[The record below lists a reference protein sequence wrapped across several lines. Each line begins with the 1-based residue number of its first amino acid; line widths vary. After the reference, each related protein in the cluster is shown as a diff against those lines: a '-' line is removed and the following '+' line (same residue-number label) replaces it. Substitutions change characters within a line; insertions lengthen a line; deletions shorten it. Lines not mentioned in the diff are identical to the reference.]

1 LRPKPLKVITC
12 FKKIRSGAVFMSK
25 GPVFQGSM
33 PALITPFK
41 NGAFDEAAFR
51 AHVDWQISEGS
62 TGLVPVGT
70 TGESPTLSHDEHRR
84 VVEVCLSEARGR
96 VPVMA
101 GAGSNNTA
109 EAIGLAQYAEKAGAS
124 AVLVVTPYYNRP
136 NQEGLYQHFKA
147 INDAIGIPIYIY
159 NIPPRSVVDMSI
171 DTMKRLYELKNIVGV
186 KDATGSVARISQ
198 QRDALG
204 PDFVQLSGDD
214 IIALPS
220 VACGARGTISV
231 IANIAPKLSAERM
244 AAALAGDMAKA
255 LELQDRLVPLDQA
268 TFIEPGL
275 AGAKAGLALLG
286 RGNEEV
292 RLPLVPVTAGTKS
305 AIRAAMVHAGLIQG

>member
-1 LRPKPLKVITC
+1 
-12 FKKIRSGAVFMSK
+12 
-25 GPVFQGSM
+25 M

-84 VVEVCLSEARGR
+84 VVEVCISEARGR

-101 GAGSNNTA
+101 GAGSNNTT
-109 EAIGLAQYAEKAGAS
+109 EAIGLAQFAEKAGAD
-124 AVLVVTPYYNRP
+124 AVLVVTPYYNKP

-171 DTMKRLYELKNIVGV
+171 ETMKRLYELKNIVGV

-198 QRDALG
+198 QRAALG

-220 VACGARGTISV
+220 VACGGHGTISV
-231 IANIAPKLSAERM
+231 VANVAPKLSAERM
-244 AAALAGDMAKA
+244 AAALAGDMRKA

-268 TFIEPGL
+268 IFIEPGL
-275 AGAKAGLALLG
+275 AGAKAGLSLLG
-286 RGNEEV
+286 RGNEDV
-292 RLPLVPVTAGTKS
+292 RLPLVPVTAATKA
-305 AIRAAMVHAGLIQG
+305 AIRAAMVHAGLIGA

>member
-1 LRPKPLKVITC
+1 
-12 FKKIRSGAVFMSK
+12 MSK
-25 GPVFQGSM
+25 GPLFRGSM

-51 AHVDWQISEGS
+51 AHVDWQIEQGS

-84 VVEVCLSEARGR
+84 VVEVCISEAAGR

-109 EAIGLAQYAEKAGAS
+109 EAIGLARHAEKAGAA
-124 AVLVVTPYYNRP
+124 AVLVVTPYYNKP

-147 INDAIGIPIYIY
+147 VNDAIGIPIYIY

-171 DTMKRLYELKNIVGV
+171 DTMMRLYELKNIAGV

-198 QRDALG
+198 QRQALG
-204 PDFVQLSGDD
+204 ADFVQLSGDD
-214 IIALPS
+214 NIALPS
-220 VACGARGTISV
+220 VACGAQGTISV
-231 IANIAPKLSAERM
+231 IANVAPKLSAERM
-244 AAALAGDMAKA
+244 AAALAGDSAKA
-255 LELQDRLVPLDQA
+255 LALQDKLVPLDQA
-268 TFIEPGL
+268 IFVEPGL
-275 AGAKAGLALLG
+275 AGAKAGLSLLG

-292 RLPLVPVTAGTKS
+292 RLPLVPVTAATK
-305 AIRAAMVHAGLIQG
+305 AIIQSAMVHAGLISG

>member
-1 LRPKPLKVITC
+1 
-12 FKKIRSGAVFMSK
+12 MSK
-25 GPVFQGSM
+25 GPVFKGSM

-41 NGAFDEAAFR
+41 NGAFDEEAFR
-51 AHVDWQISEGS
+51 AHVDWQIEQGS

-70 TGESPTLSHDEHRR
+70 TGESPTLSHVEHKQ
-84 VVEVCLSEARGR
+84 VVEACIAAANGR

-109 EAIGLAQYAEKAGAS
+109 EAIDLARHAEKAGAA
-124 AVLVVTPYYNRP
+124 AVLVVTPYYNKP

-147 INDAIGIPIYIY
+147 VNDAIGIPIYIY

-171 DTMKRLYELKNIVGV
+171 DTMKRLYELKNIAGV

-198 QRDALG
+198 QRQALG

-220 VACGARGTISV
+220 VACGAQGTISV
-231 IANIAPKLSAERM
+231 VANVAPKLSAERM
-244 AAALAGDMAKA
+244 AAALAGDSAKA
-255 LELQDRLVPLDQA
+255 LALQDKLVPLDQA
-268 TFIEPGL
+268 IFIEPGL

-292 RLPLVPVTAGTKS
+292 RLPLVPVTAATKAIIRS
-305 AIRAAMVHAGLIQG
+305 AMLHAGLING

>member
-1 LRPKPLKVITC
+1 
-12 FKKIRSGAVFMSK
+12 
-25 GPVFQGSM
+25 
-33 PALITPFK
+33 
-41 NGAFDEAAFR
+41 
-51 AHVDWQISEGS
+51 
-62 TGLVPVGT
+62 
-70 TGESPTLSHDEHRR
+70 
-84 VVEVCLSEARGR
+84 
-96 VPVMA
+96 
-101 GAGSNNTA
+101 
-109 EAIGLAQYAEKAGAS
+109 
-124 AVLVVTPYYNRP
+124 
-136 NQEGLYQHFKA
+136 
-147 INDAIGIPIYIY
+147 
-159 NIPPRSVVDMSI
+159 
-171 DTMKRLYELKNIVGV
+171 MKRLYELKNIVGV

-220 VACGARGTISV
+220 VACGARGTIWV

-286 RGNEEV
+286 RSNEEV

>member
-1 LRPKPLKVITC
+1 
-12 FKKIRSGAVFMSK
+12 MSK
-25 GPVFQGSM
+25 GPVFRGSI

-51 AHVDWQISEGS
+51 NHVNWQIEQGS

-70 TGESPTLSHDEHRR
+70 TGESPTLSHVEHKQ
-84 VVEVCLSEARGR
+84 VVEACIAAANGR

-109 EAIGLAQYAEKAGAS
+109 EAIDLARHAEKAGAA
-124 AVLVVTPYYNRP
+124 AVLVVTPYYNKP

-147 INDAIGIPIYIY
+147 VNESIGIPIYIY

-171 DTMKRLYELKNIVGV
+171 DTMKRLYELKNIAGV

-198 QRDALG
+198 QRQALG

-220 VACGARGTISV
+220 VACGAQGTISV
-231 IANIAPKLSAERM
+231 IANVAPKLSAERM
-244 AAALAGDMAKA
+244 AAALAGDAVKA
-255 LELQDRLVPLDQA
+255 LALQDKLVPLDQA
-268 TFIEPGL
+268 IFIEPGL
-275 AGAKAGLALLG
+275 AGAKAGLSLLG

-292 RLPLVPVTAGTKS
+292 RLPLVPVTAATKAAIKS
-305 AIRAAMVHAGLIQG
+305 AMLHAGLING

>member
-1 LRPKPLKVITC
+1 
-12 FKKIRSGAVFMSK
+12 
-25 GPVFQGSM
+25 M

-62 TGLVPVGT
+62 TALVPVGT

-84 VVEVCLSEARGR
+84 VVEVCISEARGR

-101 GAGSNNTA
+101 GAGSNNTT
-109 EAIGLAQYAEKAGAS
+109 EAIGLAQFAEKAGAD
-124 AVLVVTPYYNRP
+124 AVLVVTPYYNKP

-147 INDAIGIPIYIY
+147 INDAIGIPIFIY

-198 QRDALG
+198 QRNALG

-214 IIALPS
+214 IIALPT
-220 VACGARGTISV
+220 VACGGHGTISV
-231 IANIAPKLSAERM
+231 VANVAPKLSAERM
-244 AAALAGDMAKA
+244 AAALAGDIKKA

-268 TFIEPGL
+268 IFIEPGL
-275 AGAKAGLALLG
+275 AGAKAGLSLLG

-292 RLPLVPVTAGTKS
+292 RLPLVPVTAATKA
-305 AIRAAMVHAGLIQG
+305 AIRSAMVHAGLIGA

>member
-1 LRPKPLKVITC
+1 
-12 FKKIRSGAVFMSK
+12 MSK
-25 GPVFQGSM
+25 GPVFRGSI

-51 AHVDWQISEGS
+51 AHVNWQIEQGS

-70 TGESPTLSHDEHRR
+70 TGESPTLSHVEHKQ
-84 VVEVCLSEARGR
+84 VVEACIAAANGR

-109 EAIGLAQYAEKAGAS
+109 EAIDLARHAEKAGAA
-124 AVLVVTPYYNRP
+124 AVLVVTPYYNKP

-147 INDAIGIPIYIY
+147 VNDSIGIPIYIY

-171 DTMKRLYELKNIVGV
+171 DTMKRLYELKNIAGV

-198 QRDALG
+198 QRQALG

-220 VACGARGTISV
+220 VACGAQGTISV
-231 IANIAPKLSAERM
+231 IANVAPKLSAERM
-244 AAALAGDMAKA
+244 AAALAGDAVKA
-255 LELQDRLVPLDQA
+255 LALQDKLVPLDQA
-268 TFIEPGL
+268 IFIEPGL

-292 RLPLVPVTAGTKS
+292 RLPLVPVTAATKAAIKS
-305 AIRAAMVHAGLIQG
+305 AMLHAGLING

>member
-1 LRPKPLKVITC
+1 
-12 FKKIRSGAVFMSK
+12 MSK
-25 GPVFQGSM
+25 GPLFRGSM

-51 AHVDWQISEGS
+51 AHVDWQIEQGS

-84 VVEVCLSEARGR
+84 VVEVCISEAAGR

-109 EAIGLAQYAEKAGAS
+109 EAIGLARHAETAGAA
-124 AVLVVTPYYNRP
+124 AVRVVTPYYNKP

-147 INDAIGIPIYIY
+147 VNDAIGIPIYIY

-171 DTMKRLYELKNIVGV
+171 DTMMRLYELKNIAGV

-198 QRDALG
+198 QRQALG
-204 PDFVQLSGDD
+204 ADFVQLSGDD

-220 VACGARGTISV
+220 VACGAQGTISV
-231 IANIAPKLSAERM
+231 IANVAPKLSAERM
-244 AAALAGDMAKA
+244 AAALAGDSAKA
-255 LELQDRLVPLDQA
+255 LALQDKLVPLDQA
-268 TFIEPGL
+268 IFVEPGL
-275 AGAKAGLALLG
+275 AGAKAGLSLLG

-292 RLPLVPVTAGTKS
+292 RLPLVPVTAATK
-305 AIRAAMVHAGLIQG
+305 AIIQSAMVHAGLISG

>member
-1 LRPKPLKVITC
+1 
-12 FKKIRSGAVFMSK
+12 MSK

-109 EAIGLAQYAEKAGAS
+109 EAIGLAQHAEKAGAS
-124 AVLVVTPYYNRP
+124 AVLVVTPYYNKP

-286 RGNEEV
+286 RSNEEV

>member
-1 LRPKPLKVITC
+1 
-12 FKKIRSGAVFMSK
+12 
-25 GPVFQGSM
+25 M

-62 TGLVPVGT
+62 TALVPVGT

-84 VVEVCLSEARGR
+84 VVEVCISEARGR

-101 GAGSNNTA
+101 GAGSNNTT
-109 EAIGLAQYAEKAGAS
+109 EAIGLAQFAEKAGAD
-124 AVLVVTPYYNRP
+124 AVLVVTPYYNKP

-147 INDAIGIPIYIY
+147 INDAIGIPIFIY

-198 QRDALG
+198 QRNALG

-214 IIALPS
+214 IIALPT
-220 VACGARGTISV
+220 VACGGHGTISV
-231 IANIAPKLSAERM
+231 VANVAPKLSAERM
-244 AAALAGDMAKA
+244 AAALAGDMKKA

-268 TFIEPGL
+268 IFIEPGL
-275 AGAKAGLALLG
+275 AGAKAGLSLLG

-292 RLPLVPVTAGTKS
+292 RLPLVPVTAATKA
-305 AIRAAMVHAGLIQG
+305 AIRSAMVHAGLIGA

>member
-1 LRPKPLKVITC
+1 
-12 FKKIRSGAVFMSK
+12 
-25 GPVFQGSM
+25 M

-84 VVEVCLSEARGR
+84 VVEVCISEARGR

-101 GAGSNNTA
+101 GAGSNNTT
-109 EAIGLAQYAEKAGAS
+109 EAIGLAQFAEKAGAD
-124 AVLVVTPYYNRP
+124 AVLVVTPYYNKP

-171 DTMKRLYELKNIVGV
+171 ETMKRLYELKNIVGV

-198 QRDALG
+198 QRAALG

-220 VACGARGTISV
+220 VACGGHGTISV
-231 IANIAPKLSAERM
+231 VANVAPKLSAERM
-244 AAALAGDMAKA
+244 AAALAGDMKRA
-255 LELQDRLVPLDQA
+255 LALQDRLVPLDQA
-268 TFIEPGL
+268 ICIEPGL
-275 AGAKAGLALLG
+275 AGAKAGLSLLG
-286 RGNEEV
+286 RGNEDV
-292 RLPLVPVTAGTKS
+292 RLPLVPVTAATKA
-305 AIRAAMVHAGLIQG
+305 AIRAAMVHAGLIGA

>member
-1 LRPKPLKVITC
+1 
-12 FKKIRSGAVFMSK
+12 MSK
-25 GPVFQGSM
+25 GPVFRGSI

-51 AHVDWQISEGS
+51 AHVDWQIEQGS

-70 TGESPTLSHDEHRR
+70 TGESPTLSHIEHKQ
-84 VVEVCLSEARGR
+84 VVEACIAAANGR

-109 EAIGLAQYAEKAGAS
+109 EAIDLARHAEKAGAA
-124 AVLVVTPYYNRP
+124 AVLVVTPYYNKP

-147 INDAIGIPIYIY
+147 VNEAIGIPIYIY

-171 DTMKRLYELKNIVGV
+171 DTMKRLNELKNIAGV

-198 QRDALG
+198 QRQALG

-220 VACGARGTISV
+220 VACGAHGTISV
-231 IANIAPKLSAERM
+231 IANVAPKLSSERM
-244 AAALAGDMAKA
+244 AAALAGETAKA
-255 LELQDRLVPLDQA
+255 LALQDKLVPLDQA
-268 TFIEPGL
+268 IFVEPGL

-292 RLPLVPVTAGTKS
+292 RLPLVPVTAATKAIIKS
-305 AIRAAMVHAGLIQG
+305 AMLHAGLING